1 MGVGVYGYAI
11 GQMDSIGL
19 VVLLGLGVMVSVVAV
34 DSESRLSGPPMG
46 PMRDSIPS
54 IIQVW

>member
-1 MGVGVYGYAI
+1 MGVGVYGYAVD
-11 GQMDSIGL
+11 QMDSIGL

-34 DSESRLSGPPMG
+34 DSESRLSDPPMG

-54 IIQVW
+54 IIQV